1 VTERK
6 YSVTSIGSRIDG
18 FLRPTLENGGFQVNY
33 EILDLESSD
42 EDVETPDVVVKF
54 SGLDVDLLLSN
65 RAELLLAL
73 EHVTMEM
80 LRMPS
85 EDHSRISFDANDYR
99 LLRIEELRLSA
110 MTAAEKVKRTGVPF
124 RFNPMN
130 SRERRVI
137 HLALRGEEAVRS
149 ESIGSGPAR
158 QVVVYPA
165 GMASLPEPPREFA
178 PRRASGGPPRGGS
191 RSGAP
196 GRSGGRGPSGRPA
209 RSH

>member
-1 VTERK
+1 MTERK
-6 YSVTSIGSRIDG
+6 YSVAGVGARIDG
-18 FLRPTLENGGFQVNY
+18 FLRATLKNGGFHVNF
-33 EILDLESSD
+33 EVLDAETSD
-42 EDVETPDVVVKF
+42 EDFETPDVMVKF
-54 SGLDVDLLLSN
+54 TGPDVDLLLSN
-65 RAELLLAL
+65 KAELLLAL

-110 MTAAEKVKRTGVPF
+110 SAAAEKVKRTGVPF

-137 HLALRGEEAVRS
+137 HLALRNEPAVRS
-149 ESIGSGPAR
+149 ESAGAGPGR

-165 GMASLPEPPREFA
+165 GMASLPEPPRVFE
-178 PRRASGGPPRGGS
+178 PRRAAGPPRGGPS
-191 RSGAP
+191 R
-196 GRSGGRGPSGRPA
+196 RGPR
-209 RSH
+209 R